1 MNATQ
6 GAQVVTFRLGP
17 EHFAADILSVE
28 RVLRYAPP
36 TAVPRLPDWVEGVL
50 EYEDHVVP
58 IIDLRRRFGIA
69 AEAPRPDN
77 RIIVFAVADQ
87 WVGAVVDTVHDVV
100 ALGAEQVAPPPPLFR
115 GLPAEYLRGL
125 VRRDGRMVIYLEVQR
140 LLTSTEA
147 LQLAQAME
155 TRDG

>member
-17 EHFAADILSVE
+17 EHFAADILAVE
-28 RVLRYAPP
+28 RVLRYATP

-50 EYEDHVVP
+50 EHEDKVVP

-69 AEAPRPDN
+69 AEAPRPEN
-77 RIIVFAVADQ
+77 RIIIFAVADQ
-87 WVGAVVDTVHDVV
+87 WVGAVVDAVHDVV
-100 ALGAEQVAPPPPLFR
+100 ALSAEQVAPPPPLFR

>member
-17 EHFAADILSVE
+17 EHFAADILAVE
-28 RVLRYAPP
+28 RVLRYAAP
-36 TAVPRLPDWVEGVL
+36 TAVPRLPDWVDGVL
-50 EYEDHVVP
+50 DYEDRVVP
-58 IIDLRRRFGIA
+58 VIDLRRRFGIA
-69 AEAPRPDN
+69 AEAPRPEN
-77 RIIVFAVADQ
+77 RIIIFAVADQ
-87 WVGAVVDTVHDVV
+87 WVGAVVDAVHDVV
-100 ALGAEQVAPPPPLFR
+100 ALGAEQMAPPPPLFR

-125 VRRDGRMVIYLEVQR
+125 VRRDGRMVICLEVQR

>member
-1 MNATQ
+1 
-6 GAQVVTFRLGP
+6 
-17 EHFAADILSVE
+17 
-28 RVLRYAPP
+28 
-36 TAVPRLPDWVEGVL
+36 
-50 EYEDHVVP
+50 
-58 IIDLRRRFGIA
+58 
-69 AEAPRPDN
+69 
-77 RIIVFAVADQ
+77 
-87 WVGAVVDTVHDVV
+87 VV